1 MSSRG
6 APIDLGPEEF
16 RRLGH
21 RLVDQIAELLDS
33 LPRRPVTAGESADQV
48 RAALGR
54 GALPEEGSPPDRI
67 LEEAFTLLRDH
78 SLFNGHPRFWGY
90 ITASPAPIGVLAEML
105 AAAVNP
111 NVGAWDLSPMASEIE
126 AQSIRW
132 IAELIGFPRD
142 AGGLLVS
149 GGNMANFVAFLTARA
164 HQAGSAIRSEG
175 LRAKPDLVAY
185 ISNEGHT
192 WIQKA
197 ADMFGIGTRSIRW
210 VDVDRERRMKPDALA
225 RMIEEDQE
233 AGRAPF
239 LVNGTA
245 GTVAVGAVDP
255 LLAIGRI
262 CRERGLWFHVDGAY
276 GAPAASLPDASAD
289 LKALAGADSVALDP
303 HKWLYSPLE
312 AGCVLVRDPVRLRD
326 AFDFHPDY
334 YVFRKQEGDP
344 PINFLNHGP
353 QNSRGFRALKVWA
366 ALRMVGAQGY
376 RRMIADDIAL
386 ARVLHEAVSAHA
398 ELEAW
403 TLSLSISTFRYVPDD
418 LRGTNEGQ
426 SHAETGPYLD
436 SLNREILS
444 RLQAGGE
451 AFVSTAVIDGRF
463 LLRACIVNFRT
474 GREDV
479 EALPEIVVRLGRSVD
494 AELRPAAL
502 R

>member
-1 MSSRG
+1 VSSRR

-21 RLVDQIAELLDS
+21 RLVDQIAEMLDS
-33 LPRRPVTAGESADQV
+33 LPRHPVTPGESADQV

-54 GALPEEGSPPDRI
+54 GGLPEEGTSPDRI

-90 ITASPAPIGVLAEML
+90 ITASPAPIGILAEML

-126 AQSIRW
+126 AQSIGW
-132 IAELIGFPRD
+132 IAELIGFPGNS
-142 AGGLLVS
+142 GGILVS
-149 GGNMANFVAFLTARA
+149 GGNMANIVAFLAART
-164 HQAGSAIRSEG
+164 HQAGTTIRDEG
-175 LRAKPDLVAY
+175 LRAKPDLVTY
-185 ISNEGHT
+185 VSKDGHT

-197 ADMFGIGTRSIRW
+197 ADMCGLGTRSIRW

-225 RMIEEDQE
+225 RMIEEDVA
-233 AGRAPF
+233 AGLTPF
-239 LVNGTA
+239 LVTGTA

-255 LLAIGRI
+255 LAAIGRI

-276 GAPAASLPDASAD
+276 GAPAACLPDASAD

-312 AGCVLVRDPVRLRD
+312 AGCTLIRDPERLQA
-326 AFDFHPDY
+326 AFDFHPSY
-334 YVFRKQEGDP
+334 YAFRKQEGDP
-344 PINFLNHGP
+344 PINYLNLGP

-376 RRMIADDIAL
+376 RKMIADDIEL
-386 ARVLHEAVSAHA
+386 ARVLHEAAAAHP

-403 TLSLSISTFRYVPDD
+403 TLSLSISTFRYVPED
-418 LRGTNEGQ
+418 LRGNIEGR

-436 SLNREILS
+436 ALNREILS

-474 GREDV
+474 SQEDV
-479 EALPEIVVRLGRSVD
+479 GALPEIVVRLGRSVD